1 MRANG
6 RLGPL
11 DGNHWRPMLT
21 GRTLKAAYRF
31 AGGAACCARQLFINS
46 TESDVL
52 KKATHL
58 FAACALLAAST
69 GLFAQNQLPGPFA
82 PLQNVA
88 QLSASAAVEVQ
99 QDLLSIA
106 MTTTRDGSDA
116 ATVQNQLKLALE
128 AALAEAR
135 KTAQPGLMDVRTG
148 NFSLYP
154 RHGKDGKINGWQGS
168 TEMVLEGRDFARITA
183 AAGKVQTLSMG
194 NVGFAL
200 SREAR
205 ARVEGDAQAQ
215 AIERFKAKASEIA
228 RGFGFS
234 GYTLREVAINTNDQG
249 PIRPRMMA
257 MEAKAAMSDSS
268 IPVEAGK
275 STVLVNVSGSVQMK

>member
-1 MRANG
+1 M
-6 RLGPL
+6 
-11 DGNHWRPMLT
+11 
-21 GRTLKAAYRF
+21 
-31 AGGAACCARQLFINS
+31 
-46 TESDVL
+46 
-52 KKATHL
+52 KKTAQL

-69 GLFAQNQLPGPFA
+69 GLFAQNQPAPYA

-154 RHGKDGKINGWQGS
+154 RYGKDGKINGWQGS

-183 AAGKVQTLSMG
+183 AAGKVQTLSLG

-215 AIERFKAKASEIA
+215 AIERFKAKAGEIA

-234 GYTLREVAINTNDQG
+234 GYTLREVSINANDQG
-249 PIRPRMMA
+249 PIRPRVMA
-257 MEAKAAMSDSS
+257 MEAKSAMSDSA

>member
-1 MRANG
+1 MVLRLARSLRA
-6 RLGPL
+6 P
-11 DGNHWRPMLT
+11 
-21 GRTLKAAYRF
+21 AYV
-31 AGGAACCARQLFINS
+31 NS
-46 TESDVL
+46 TESASV
-52 KKATHL
+52 KTAKHL
-58 FAACALLAAST
+58 LTACALLAAST
-69 GLFAQNQLPGPFA
+69 GLFAQNQPGPHA
-82 PLQNVA
+82 PLQNIA

-106 MTTTRDGSDA
+106 MTTTRDGVDA

-128 AALAEAR
+128 AALAEAK

-154 RHGKDGKINGWQGS
+154 RYGKDGKINGWQGS

-183 AAGKVQTLSMG
+183 AAGKVQTLSLG

-234 GYTLREVAINTNDQG
+234 AYTLREVAVNANDQG

-257 MEAKAAMSDSS
+257 MEAKSAMSDSA

>member
-1 MRANG
+1 M
-6 RLGPL
+6 
-11 DGNHWRPMLT
+11 
-21 GRTLKAAYRF
+21 
-31 AGGAACCARQLFINS
+31 
-46 TESDVL
+46 

-58 FAACALLAAST
+58 FAACALLVAST

-106 MTTTRDGSDA
+106 MTTTRDGPDSA
-116 ATVQNQLKLALE
+116 SVQNQLRLALE
-128 AALAEAR
+128 AALAEAQ
-135 KTAQPGLMDVRTG
+135 KAAQPGLMEVRTG

-154 RHGKDGKINGWQGS
+154 RSGKDGRINGWQGS
-168 TEMVLEGRDFARITA
+168 TTLVLEGKDFPRITG
-183 AAGKVQTLSMG
+183 AAGRIQTLSLG
-194 NVGFAL
+194 GVSFAL
-200 SREAR
+200 SREQR

-215 AIERFKAKASEIA
+215 AIERFKAKALEIA

-234 GYTLREVAINTNDQG
+234 GYTLREVSVNANDQG
-249 PIRPRMMA
+249 SIRPRMMA
-257 MEAKAAMSDSS
+257 MDARSAMSDAP

-275 STVLVNVSGSVQMK
+275 SSVVVNVSGSVQMR